1 VGRPALV
8 QSRSVRVGI
17 AVPWR
22 RATAIVGALLV
33 GLGLLYAGAR
43 STPVFA
49 VRTVEV
55 SGAPR
60 DVRQEVRA
68 AAASFEGKSLVGLDG
83 GALVRDLEALP
94 SVESAT
100 YDRAFPRTLRIFVR
114 PELPVAVM
122 ELGHDAWVLS
132 ERGRVIGRAGES
144 ARHLPRF
151 HLPARAPLAAGTFVS
166 DPTARAILRA
176 LADLPRR
183 FPAQVRAA
191 HLEGGSLSLDLE
203 AAWGTPELRL
213 GEPVDVA
220 AKLAA
225 AGLVLRHLS
234 AAERVSVDYLDV
246 SLPERVVVG
255 TNPKPSG

>member
-1 VGRPALV
+1 MGRLALV
-8 QSRSVRVGI
+8 QPRSVRVGI

-22 RATAIVGALLV
+22 RATAIVGALLAV
-33 GLGLLYAGAR
+33 LGLLYAGAR

-49 VRTVEV
+49 IRTVEV

-68 AAASFEGKSLVGLDG
+68 AAAPFEGKSLVGLDG
-83 GALVRDLEALP
+83 GALVHDLEALS

-100 YDRAFPRTLRIFVR
+100 YDRAFPSTLRIFVR

-122 ELGHDAWVLS
+122 ELGDEGWVLS

-144 ARHLPRF
+144 AKHLPRF
-151 HLPARAPLAAGTFVS
+151 RLPARVPLAAGMFVS
-166 DPTARAILRA
+166 DPTARAILSA

-183 FPAQVRAA
+183 FPARVQAV
-191 HLEGGSLSLDLE
+191 HLQGGSLSLDLD

-225 AGLVLRHLS
+225 GGLVLRHLS

-255 TNPKPSG
+255 TNPQPSG